1 VKQKQ
6 VKLKWVEE
14 RRDFLQKQGVMIFTG
29 FQGLTVKEVTDLR
42 RKLSDFEAKM
52 EVVGNRLFEKAF
64 GDENF
69 SKVSDFFTGPTA
81 VIYFKESVFPEVCKI
96 LVDFEKEN
104 DFFQIRGGY
113 LKPEKVLLS
122 DQVKEIAKIP
132 DKNTLI
138 AMFMGTAQAPLYNFH
153 RILKILLGRIVFALK
168 AIGEKKE
175 G

>member
-1 VKQKQ
+1 MKQKQ

-14 RRDFLQKQGVMIFTG
+14 RKDFLQKQDVMIFTG

-42 RKLSDFEAKM
+42 QKLSDFNAKM
-52 EVVGNRLFEKAF
+52 EVVKNRLFEKAF
-64 GDENF
+64 GGENF
-69 SKVSDFFTGPTA
+69 SKVSNFFTGPTA
-81 VIYFKESVFPEVCKI
+81 VIYSEESVFPEVCKI
-96 LVDFEKEN
+96 LVDFAKEN
-104 DFFQIRGGY
+104 ELFEIRGGY

-122 DQVKEIAKIP
+122 EEVKEIAKIP

-138 AMFMGTAQAPLYNFH
+138 AMFIGAAQAPIYNFH
-153 RILKILLGRIVFALK
+153 HILKMLLSRIVFVLK